1 MEQPPDDP
9 DTWSDEQWIEWLH
22 ATEDQAGTEE
32 RVFAP
37 RLSSPAG
44 VVLGAA
50 MVGLEKAMYGDVEKP
65 EIVIE
70 VAAKGRDD
78 GTKIELDPDDPWA
91 STVVVSTPVPD
102 EN

>member
-1 MEQPPDDP
+1 VDQPPDDP
-9 DTWSDEQWIEWLH
+9 DEWSDQQWIDWLH
-22 ATEDQAGTEE
+22 ATEDETGAEE

-50 MVGLEKAMYGDVEKP
+50 MTGLQKGMYGDVDKP

-70 VAAKGRDD
+70 VAGKGRDD
-78 GTKIELDPDDPWA
+78 GTKIDLDPDDPWA
-91 STVVVSTPVPD
+91 STVVVVAPVVD
-102 EN
+102 EA